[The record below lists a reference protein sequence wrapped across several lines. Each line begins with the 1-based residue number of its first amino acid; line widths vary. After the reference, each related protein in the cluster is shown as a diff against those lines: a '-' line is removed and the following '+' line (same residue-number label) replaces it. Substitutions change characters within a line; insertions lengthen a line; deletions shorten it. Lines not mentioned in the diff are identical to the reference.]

1 MLFRS
6 WKLLVLNIAPPYF
19 FSSSF
24 CCCPLDFLDFKD
36 FTKQS
41 IAAME
46 DVASACKGITAI
58 VGGPSINPDVN
69 GKNLFNSAFVL
80 ADGKI
85 SKIISKTL
93 LPTYDVF
100 DEYRWF
106 ESNKKFECIEVNGVR
121 IALTV
126 CEDLWNMDADPLYT
140 FWPMNEL
147 IKENPQLMI
156 NIAASPFNYTHAI
169 ERKKI
174 LTKNVLQY
182 KLPLLYVNQIGRA
195 HV

>member
-1 MLFRS
+1 M
-6 WKLLVLNIAPPYF
+6 NIALAQLDYHIGNFEQNSERIKNSINEAKQNGCDLIVFAELAICGYP
-19 FSSSF
+19 
-24 CCCPLDFLDFKD
+24 PLDFLDFKD

-46 DVASACKGITAI
+46 DVAAVCKGITAI
-58 VGGPSINPDVN
+58 VGGPSINPDIN

-106 ESNKKFECIEVNGVR
+106 ESNKHFECIEVKGVR

-126 CEDLWNMDADPLYT
+126 CEDLWNMNSDPLYT

-147 IKENPQLMI
+147 IKETLN
-156 NIAASPFNYTHAI
+156 S
-169 ERKKI
+169 
-174 LTKNVLQY
+174 
-182 KLPLLYVNQIGRA
+182 
-195 HV
+195 